1 LKVVVY
7 VDHEGLRFDEDVIPE
22 RVEGVNTDA
31 LVWVIG
37 VDEESLDQVRE
48 RSLTVDFAVELFW
61 TVLGQLGD

>member
-1 LKVVVY
+1 
-7 VDHEGLRFDEDVIPE
+7 LRFDEDIIPE

-48 RSLTVDFAVELFW
+48 RSLTVNFAVELFW